1 MRDDEEMFQ
10 WGFGMFVAAVIA
22 MASLQVFARAQERSL
37 ARTRADIVR
46 AQQDYAEEQARFS
59 GLIRPEILRGTVAE
73 MFPRF
78 EPIGFKKNITA
89 GEIKECRVQSS
100 ECN

>member
-1 MRDDEEMFQ
+1 MRDDEKMFQ
-10 WGFGMFVAAVIA
+10 WGFGLFMVVSIA
-22 MASLQVFARAQERSL
+22 MASLQVFSRAQERSL

-46 AQQDYAEEQARFS
+46 IQQDFAEEQARFS

-73 MFPRF
+73 MFPKF

-89 GEIKECRVQSS
+89 EEIGARH
-100 ECN
+100 